1 MKILVTGSAG
11 FIGFHLTKAL
21 LERGDYVIGL
31 DNINDYYDVE
41 LKYARL
47 AELGLKK
54 ESIAEHTMIESDTH
68 PNHQFIKIDIGDSQS
83 LLTLLCDQRF
93 DVICHL
99 AAQAGVRSSQL
110 NPHSYIHSNIS
121 GFMNILEGCRLYGI
135 KNLVY
140 ASSSSVYGL
149 NDRQLFTTDQK
160 TDSPVSLYAATKKSN
175 ELMAHVYAYQYG
187 IRTTG
192 LRFFTVY
199 GPWGR
204 PDMAPMLFADALTHN
219 QSINVF
225 NYGEMYR
232 DFTYI
237 DDTVNGIILSLDNL
251 LTYPLNSQALTAL
264 YRIYNIGSG
273 VSTSILDFISEL
285 ERTMG
290 KEGLKNLLPMQS
302 SDVHSTLS
310 NIVDAYDAIG
320 YKPNISLS
328 EGIERFVEWHNQWY
342 VHNQSSSRND
352 EILKMMI
359 PNNQSEEEVI

>member
-1 MKILVTGSAG
+1 MKVLVTGSAG

-41 LKYARL
+41 LKHARL

-54 ESIAEHTMIESDTH
+54 EAISENVMIESDTY
-68 PNHQFIKIDIGDSQS
+68 PNHQFIKMDIADSQS

-93 DVICHL
+93 DAICHL

-110 NPHSYIHSNIS
+110 DPHDYIHSNIS
-121 GFMNILEGCRLYGI
+121 GFMNVLEGCRLYGI

-149 NDRQLFTTDQK
+149 NDHQPYTTEHK
-160 TDSPVSLYAATKKSN
+160 TDSPVGLYAATKKSN
-175 ELMAHVYAYQYG
+175 ELMAHVYAHQYG
-187 IRTTG
+187 IKTTG
-192 LRFFTVY
+192 LRFFTVF

-204 PDMAPMLFADALTHN
+204 PDMAPMLFADALTDN
-219 QSINVF
+219 YPINVF

-237 DDTVNGIILSLDNL
+237 DDTVNGIILSLDNSQ
-251 LTYPLNSQALTAL
+251 TYPLNSKTVTSL
-264 YRIYNIGSG
+264 YKIYNIGSG
-273 VSTSILDFISEL
+273 VSTSILDFISEF

-302 SDVHSTLS
+302 GDVLSTLS
-310 NIVDAYDAIG
+310 DITESFNAIG
-320 YKPNISLS
+320 YEPKVSLS
-328 EGIERFVEWHNQWY
+328 EGVGKFVDWY
-342 VHNQSSSRND
+342 DKWRSSKSF
-352 EILKMMI
+352 ET
-359 PNNQSEEEVI
+359 

>member
-47 AELGLKK
+47 AELGIEK
-54 ESIAEHTMIESDTH
+54 ESIAENTLIESGSYS
-68 PNHQFIKIDIGDSQS
+68 NHQFIKMDLGDLQALSS
-83 LLTLLCDQRF
+83 LLAEQQF
-93 DVICHL
+93 DAICHL

-110 NPHSYIHSNIS
+110 DPHDYIHSNIS
-121 GFMNILEGCRLYGI
+121 GFMNVLEGCRLYGI

-149 NDRQLFTTDQK
+149 NKHQPYTAELK
-160 TDSPVSLYAATKKSN
+160 TDSPISLYAATKKSN
-175 ELMAHVYAYQYG
+175 ELMAHVYAHQYG
-187 IRTTG
+187 IKTTG

-204 PDMAPMLFADALTHN
+204 PDMAPMLFADAITKN
-219 QSINVF
+219 NPINLY

-237 DDTVNGIILSLDNL
+237 DDTINGIMLSFDNLPASEILS
-251 LTYPLNSQALTAL
+251 SL
-264 YRIYNIGSG
+264 YKIYNIGSG
-273 VSTSILDFISEL
+273 ISTSIIDFISEL

-290 KEGLKNLLPMQS
+290 KEVPKNLLPMQS
-302 SDVHSTLS
+302 GDVRSTHSDITESF
-310 NIVDAYDAIG
+310 NAIG
-320 YKPNISLS
+320 YEPKVSLS
-328 EGIERFVEWHNQWY
+328 DGIERFVEWHNHWY
-342 VHNQSSSRND
+342 VHNQSSGRND

>member
-1 MKILVTGSAG
+1 MKVLVTGSAG

-21 LERGDYVIGL
+21 LKRGDDVIGL

-41 LKYARL
+41 LKHARL

-54 ESIAEHTMIESDTH
+54 EAISENTMIESDTY
-68 PNHQFIKIDIGDSQS
+68 PNHQFIKMDIADSQS
-83 LLTLLCDQRF
+83 LLTLLCYQRF
-93 DVICHL
+93 DAICHF

-110 NPHSYIHSNIS
+110 NPHAYIHSNIS
-121 GFMNILEGCRLYGI
+121 GFINVLEGCRLNGI

-149 NDRQLFTTDQK
+149 NDTQPYTTEHM

-175 ELMAHVYAYQYG
+175 ELMAHVYTHQYG
-187 IRTTG
+187 IKTTG

-204 PDMAPMLFADALTHN
+204 PDMAPMLFANAIAN
-219 QSINVF
+219 NKPINVF

-302 SDVHSTLS
+302 GDVHSTLS
-310 NIVDAYDAIG
+310 NITDAYDAIG
-320 YKPNISLS
+320 YKPNTSLS
-328 EGIERFVEWHNQWY
+328 EGVGKFVDWY
-342 VHNQSSSRND
+342 DKWRSRESSD
-352 EILKMMI
+352 K
-359 PNNQSEEEVI
+359 

>member
-21 LERGDYVIGL
+21 LKRGDDVVGL

-41 LKYARL
+41 LKHARL
-47 AELGLKK
+47 AELGLRK
-54 ESIAEHTMIESDTH
+54 EAIYENTMIESDIY
-68 PNHQFIKIDIGDSQS
+68 PNHRFIKVDIADSQS
-83 LLTLLCDQRF
+83 FLTLLCEQRF
-93 DVICHL
+93 DAICHL

-110 NPHSYIHSNIS
+110 DPHDYIHSNIS
-121 GFMNILEGCRLYGI
+121 GFMNVLEGCRLYGI

-149 NDRQLFTTDQK
+149 NDNQPHTTDHK
-160 TDSPVSLYAATKKSN
+160 ADFPVSLYAATKKSN
-175 ELMAHVYAYQYG
+175 ELMAHVYAHQYG

-204 PDMAPMLFADALTHN
+204 PDMAPMLFADAIANN
-219 QSINVF
+219 QPINVF
-225 NYGEMYR
+225 NHGEMYR

-251 LTYPLNSQALTAL
+251 LTCPLNSKALTAL
-264 YRIYNIGSG
+264 YKIYNIGSG

-285 ERTMG
+285 ERMMG

-302 SDVHSTLS
+302 GDVHSTLS
-310 NIVDAYDAIG
+310 DITDAYDTIG

-328 EGIERFVEWHNQWY
+328 EGVGKFVDWY
-342 VHNQSSSRND
+342 DKWRSRESSD
-352 EILKMMI
+352 K
-359 PNNQSEEEVI
+359 

>member
-41 LKYARL
+41 LKHARL

-54 ESIAEHTMIESDTH
+54 EAIYENTMIESDTY
-68 PNHQFIKIDIGDSQS
+68 PNHQFIKMDIAGSQS

-93 DVICHL
+93 DAICHL

-110 NPHSYIHSNIS
+110 DPHDYIHSNIS
-121 GFMNILEGCRLYGI
+121 GFMNVLEGCRLYGI

-149 NDRQLFTTDQK
+149 NDHQPYTTEHK
-160 TDSPVSLYAATKKSN
+160 TDSPVGLYAATKKSN
-175 ELMAHVYAYQYG
+175 ELMAHVYAHQYG
-187 IRTTG
+187 IKTTG

-204 PDMAPMLFADALTHN
+204 PDMAPMLFADALTDNHP
-219 QSINVF
+219 INVF

-237 DDTVNGIILSLDNL
+237 DDALNGIILALDN
-251 LTYPLNSQALTAL
+251 TSDSETFTTPYN
-264 YRIYNIGSG
+264 IYNIGSG
-273 VSTSILDFISEL
+273 VSTSIVDFISEL
-285 ERTMG
+285 ERTLE
-290 KEGLKNLLPMQS
+290 KEVPKNLLPMQS
-302 SDVHSTLS
+302 GDVGSTLS
-310 NIVDAYDAIG
+310 DITEAYDALG
-320 YKPNISLS
+320 YQPIVPLS
-328 EGIERFVEWHNQWY
+328 EGIERFVEWYNNWY
-342 VHNQSSSRND
+342 VQQEFNVCNS
-352 EILKMMI
+352 EILK
-359 PNNQSEEEVI
+359 NQSREAVK